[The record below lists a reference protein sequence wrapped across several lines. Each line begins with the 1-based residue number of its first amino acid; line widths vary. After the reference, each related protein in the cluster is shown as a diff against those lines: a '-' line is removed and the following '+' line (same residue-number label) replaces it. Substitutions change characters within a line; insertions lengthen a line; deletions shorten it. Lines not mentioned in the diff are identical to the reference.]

1 MAVGISYITLGAADF
16 DAGLAFY
23 DKVLAAIGWSR
34 FARHGAFA
42 GYGPGGDGS
51 GQTVWLCSPFDGG
64 AASFGNGTMLAFGAD
79 THAEV
84 DAFHAAALAAGATD
98 EGAPGP
104 RPQYTPDWYAAYLR
118 DPTGNKLA
126 IVCTARQETPA

>member
-1 MAVGISYITLGAADF
+1 VIRIAT
-16 DAGLAFY
+16 
-23 DKVLAAIGWSR
+23 
-34 FARHGAFA
+34 
-42 GYGPGGDGS
+42 
-51 GQTVWLCSPFDGG
+51 T
-64 AASFGNGTMLAFGAD
+64 
-79 THAEV
+79 
-84 DAFHAAALAAGATD
+84 GATD